1 MYDPAP
7 PLALR
12 ERGGGRV
19 GRVGR
24 VGRERKREKKMKL
37 DFFEQAFKY
46 VIRCLEK

>member
-12 ERGGGRV
+12 EREG
-19 GRVGR
+19 GR